1 MSVELATIIAGIISG
16 ALGGTL
22 AIIGAVLAVQKGVR
36 DLEGTEIRRLRVE
49 CITNLYGLRYAITD
63 GFAARAE
70 DQARFMFEI
79 NRAGALFADDV
90 EILRE
95 LRDFYEEVRAK
106 KADATARLVVLIK
119 KMGRKTSLN
128 LHELGDSDVR
138 STFTLPN
145 TNTVV
150 QFFPVSVVQAPGVS
164 TGTDKF
170 AAGPAK

>member
-1 MSVELATIIAGIISG
+1 MATILAGVISG
-16 ALGGTL
+16 VLGGTL
-22 AIIGAVLAVQKGVR
+22 AIIGAILAVRKGVR
-36 DLEGTEIRRLRVE
+36 DLERTEIRRLRVE

-63 GFAARAE
+63 GFAARPD
-70 DQARFMFEI
+70 DQARFMFEM

-106 KADATARLVVLIK
+106 KVDATARLIGLIK

-128 LHELGDSDVR
+128 VHELGDSDVR

-150 QFFPVSVVQAPGVS
+150 QFIPVPVVQPSGVDAAVDNS
-164 TGTDKF
+164 A
-170 AAGPAK
+170 AAGPR